1 MDRFGKRGL
10 TLLLA
15 LSLLLGLLA
24 GCGKKDNAQQLSANV
39 YVPKYLDIGLDVDY
53 IQRGCTDG
61 ESIYLIGQKDTTRER
76 QDSASGEK
84 YVYTESRYDIYRV
97 SLDSETAERLPNYIG
112 PSVPEGKEG
121 NAYIEDIQT
130 GADGTIWVR
139 EITYVWGD
147 IIDPGQGPAVDDIMP
162 RAETEEAVVT
172 EEVSGNT
179 SAADPGF
186 SESKEIIVRRQLDA
200 QGGELACIDLSHLE
214 ENLGEVLGEEEY
226 LISTSFDGEGNIYA
240 VTSGKIY
247 VLDPQ
252 MTPLFTLEGED
263 MWYNMIQ
270 LSDGTMGIQKWDYDE
285 VTDARSNRLLT
296 IDPEKQDWGTEY
308 ALPSNVYDI
317 LPGGGEY
324 LFYYQLNDAIMG
336 FKAGAPSGDGTGT
349 GEAQR
354 LFSWLEADIS
364 ADNVSSFFFLPDG
377 RVAAILH
384 EWSEDG
390 EGRAIFQLVLMTATP
405 RDQLPE
411 KTTLIYA
418 TLYLN
423 YEAREKILRF
433 NKTNEKYR
441 IEVRDYSQY
450 VTGDDDG
457 SAALQKLNTEIL
469 AGTVPDILDTS
480 SLPLRQYGAKGILED
495 LWPYIES
502 DPDLGRDA
510 LMLRPLEANQQD
522 GKLYEIFNTFYIR
535 TAAGPA
541 QVGGNRTSWT
551 LAELQAALEEMP
563 EGCSIFGAS
572 DTRDE
577 MLSTVLALNMDQFV
591 DWDTGECS
599 FDSDA
604 FKALLSFC
612 GSFPAEFSWEN
623 VDWETWEE
631 EEVRILTDKQLLCQL
646 YLRSFDSWTI
656 QRTGALFRDDFSY
669 IGYPKEDGSCGSS
682 FVASRGTAMTS
693 ACKDKEGAWSFL
705 RETLLPRNEEDRWY
719 YGDFPIN
726 KKDFDKMVSQVL
738 EPRYQQDENGEPL
751 LDENGQPVPVDP
763 GSMWITD
770 DMEVPLRN
778 VNQEDV
784 DKVMDLY
791 NAIDSFYRYDEKI
804 YNAVQEVAGQ
814 YFAGD
819 KPLDDAAKLIQSKVS
834 LYVNESR

>member
-1 MDRFGKRGL
+1 
-10 TLLLA
+10 
-15 LSLLLGLLA
+15 
-24 GCGKKDNAQQLSANV
+24 
-39 YVPKYLDIGLDVDY
+39 
-53 IQRGCTDG
+53 
-61 ESIYLIGQKDTTRER
+61 
-76 QDSASGEK
+76 
-84 YVYTESRYDIYRV
+84 
-97 SLDSETAERLPNYIG
+97 
-112 PSVPEGKEG
+112 
-121 NAYIEDIQT
+121 
-130 GADGTIWVR
+130 
-139 EITYVWGD
+139 
-147 IIDPGQGPAVDDIMP
+147 
-162 RAETEEAVVT
+162 
-172 EEVSGNT
+172 
-179 SAADPGF
+179 
-186 SESKEIIVRRQLDA
+186 
-200 QGGELACIDLSHLE
+200 
-214 ENLGEVLGEEEY
+214 
-226 LISTSFDGEGNIYA
+226 
-240 VTSGKIY
+240 
-247 VLDPQ
+247 
-252 MTPLFTLEGED
+252 
-263 MWYNMIQ
+263 
-270 LSDGTMGIQKWDYDE
+270 
-285 VTDARSNRLLT
+285 
-296 IDPEKQDWGTEY
+296 
-308 ALPSNVYDI
+308 
-317 LPGGGEY
+317 
-324 LFYYQLNDAIMG
+324 
-336 FKAGAPSGDGTGT
+336 
-349 GEAQR
+349 
-354 LFSWLEADIS
+354 
-364 ADNVSSFFFLPDG
+364 
-377 RVAAILH
+377 
-384 EWSEDG
+384 
-390 EGRAIFQLVLMTATP
+390 
-405 RDQLPE
+405 
-411 KTTLIYA
+411 
-418 TLYLN
+418 
-423 YEAREKILRF
+423 
-433 NKTNEKYR
+433 
-441 IEVRDYSQY
+441 
-450 VTGDDDG
+450 
-457 SAALQKLNTEIL
+457 
-469 AGTVPDILDTS
+469 
-480 SLPLRQYGAKGILED
+480 
-495 LWPYIES
+495 
-502 DPDLGRDA
+502 
-510 LMLRPLEANQQD
+510 MLRPLEANQQD

-541 QVGGNRTSWT
+541 KVVGNRTSWT